1 MKKTVLFGLF
11 SILLLAC
18 QVEEVQ
24 QVAPSTTYYSN
35 PSPSSSSIV
44 PSSPAVVVPSTT
56 INSSVKPS
64 ATTTPPPKTT
74 GDTDT
79 DEKLDP
85 NDQEEVK
92 LDTEVQKTNVDWKVY
107 NPVVKGKK
115 YTYAYTIKEGTSSS
129 TVDILREIS
138 EIKDKA
144 YVLKQTFVS
153 SSKENQ
159 LSAINI
165 TVALNSDN
173 SPAIIPVI
181 SVGGE
186 KVEVQ
191 KEVQV
196 FDKPEKLKVLFGEF
210 DSVKVITKATTSTD
224 TTTTTNWYGKNTG
237 LIKSVQESKAG
248 TYTLELKNYL

>member
-1 MKKTVLFGLF
+1 MKKTILFGLS
-11 SILLLAC
+11 SIILLAC

-24 QVAPSTTYYSN
+24 QVVPSTTYYTN
-35 PSPSSSSIV
+35 PSPSSSTIK
-44 PSSPAVVVPSTT
+44 PSTPTVVVPSTT

-85 NDQEEVK
+85 NDTDEVK

-115 YTYAYTIKEGTSSS
+115 YTYSYTVKEGSSTA

-138 EIKDKA
+138 EIKEKA

-173 SPAIIPVI
+173 SPAIIPVVA
-181 SVGGE
+181 VGGE

-210 DSVKVITKATTSTD
+210 DSVKVVTKSTATSDSTV
-224 TTTTTNWYGKNTG
+224 TTNWYGKNTG

-248 TYTLELKNYL
+248 TYTLELKNYQ